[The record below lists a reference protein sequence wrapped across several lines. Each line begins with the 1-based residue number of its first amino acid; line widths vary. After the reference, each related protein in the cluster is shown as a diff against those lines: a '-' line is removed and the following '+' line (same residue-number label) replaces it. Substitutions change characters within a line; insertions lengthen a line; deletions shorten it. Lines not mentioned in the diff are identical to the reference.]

1 MVTGVWC
8 FGIDGGL
15 LMEKRE
21 KKRVQQSSVLQDV
34 LNQPPSKMDPL
45 GSWTGR
51 PMDRDEIPVQD
62 ADDL

>member
-1 MVTGVWC
+1 
-8 FGIDGGL
+8 
-15 LMEKRE
+15 MEKRE

-34 LNQPPSKMDPL
+34 LNQTPSKMDPL

>member
-1 MVTGVWC
+1 
-8 FGIDGGL
+8 
-15 LMEKRE
+15 MEKRE
-21 KKRVQQSSVLQDV
+21 KKRVQQSSVVQDV
-34 LNQPPSKMDPL
+34 LNQPPSKTDPL

>member
-1 MVTGVWC
+1 
-8 FGIDGGL
+8 
-15 LMEKRE
+15 MEKRE